1 MDGKDGDHRVYTNS
15 KRGDY
20 QEAIEYHEKRPGIAK
35 EIGCRAGQGA
45 AYGNLGNT
53 HQSLGGYQ
61 KAIEHYEKHLK
72 IAKEIGDRA
81 GEGRAYENLGN
92 AYQSLGDYQKTFE
105 YHEKILKIAK
115 EIGEKEL
122 PIRTLDGDSFLLN
135 NSRAQLIILVTLWKP
150 LMI

>member
-35 EIGCRAGQGA
+35 EIGYRAGQGA

-53 HQSLGGYQ
+53 H
-61 KAIEHYEKHLK
+61 
-72 IAKEIGDRA
+72 
-81 GEGRAYENLGN
+81 
-92 AYQSLGDYQKTFE
+92 QSLGDYQKTFE

-115 EIGEKEL
+115 EIGDRVGEG
-122 PIRTLDGDSFLLN
+122 T
-135 NSRAQLIILVTLWKP
+135 AY
-150 LMI
+150 